1 MLFAVRCR
9 QGPNLGLANWF
20 SSKSIE
26 PTHLG
31 WAVGTLGV
39 SLQLN
44 TFAITALFFMVTVL
58 KIEPVIAG
66 ALITGSKLYDAVT
79 DPLMGYV
86 SDRTRSRWGRR
97 RPYLLMGGLTCGA
110 CFALV
115 FSIPPMPDTTVL
127 YWYVGGALLLL
138 STAYTIFNVPYL
150 AMPAEM
156 IDDYHERSVMMSYRV
171 FLISIGTFIGISV
184 APALVALLQESQGYT
199 PSAAYRAM
207 GLTIG
212 AMMVVAMV
220 ASFFGTRGARFAEPK
235 RTELPWRER
244 ARLLFGNVPF
254 LLYMGLKLAGL
265 FALAAVLAVQLFFIV
280 YVMERSMAIAG
291 IYGAVQITGQ
301 ILSIPL
307 WLRLSKRVG
316 KIRVLVIS
324 SVVMLVFAGT
334 WFLSGPDE
342 SLFVY
347 GLRGLALGIGGAG
360 TLLATQAMLP
370 DVMEY
375 DRRRTGMRREGVYA
389 GLASFIEKISSALSG
404 VVIGGLLS
412 AMGFDRNLG
421 PEAQPDSARTAI
433 YICIAVIPMATY
445 ALKLVLLYFFNLDE
459 KTLKS
464 ATSVVEPAPQRAGD
478 G

>member
-1 MLFAVRCR
+1 MA
-9 QGPNLGLANWF
+9 LANWL
-20 SSKSIE
+20 SLKRIE

-44 TFAITALFFMVTVL
+44 TFAIAALFFMVTVL
-58 KIEPVIAG
+58 KMEPVVAG

-79 DPLMGYV
+79 DPLMGV
-86 SDRTRSRWGRR
+86 ISDRTRSRWGRR
-97 RPYLLMGGLTCGA
+97 RPYLLIGGVTCGA
-110 CFALV
+110 TFALL
-115 FSIPPMPDTTVL
+115 FSIPPLQDTTTL
-127 YWYVGGALLLL
+127 YLYVGGALLLL

-156 IDDYHERSVMMSYRV
+156 VDDYHERSVMMSYRV

-184 APALVALLQESQGYT
+184 SPALVALLQESFGYT
-199 PSAAYRAM
+199 PSQAYRGM
-207 GLTIG
+207 GLVIG
-212 AMMVVAMV
+212 TLMVLAMV
-220 ASFFGTRGARFAEPK
+220 ASFFGTRGARFSEPVST
-235 RTELPWRER
+235 RLPWREQ
-244 ARLLFGNVPF
+244 ARLLFGNTPF

-265 FALAAVLAVQLFFIV
+265 FSLAAVLAVQLFFIV

-291 IYGAVQITGQ
+291 IYGVVQVTGQ

-307 WLRLSKRVG
+307 WLALSRRVG

-324 SVVMLVFAGT
+324 SALMLVIAGT
-334 WFLSGPDE
+334 WFFSGPDE

-347 GLRGLALGIGGAG
+347 GLRGLAIGIGGAG

-375 DRRRTGMRREGVYA
+375 DYRRTGLRREGVYA

-421 PEAQPDSARTAI
+421 AEGQPESARTAI

-445 ALKLVLLYFFNLDE
+445 ALKLVLLYFFELDE

-464 ATSVVEPAPQRAGD
+464 TQSVVSPTAKEGQGQ
-478 G
+478 

>member
-1 MLFAVRCR
+1 MAIASWLSLKR
-9 QGPNLGLANWF
+9 
-20 SSKSIE
+20 IE

-44 TFAITALFFMVTVL
+44 TFAIAALFFMVTVL

-79 DPLMGYV
+79 DPLMGV
-86 SDRTRSRWGRR
+86 ISDRTRSRWGRR
-97 RPYLLMGGLTCGA
+97 RPYLLLGGVTCGA
-110 CFALV
+110 SFALL
-115 FSIPPMPDTTVL
+115 FSIPPMADSTTL
-127 YWYVGGALLLL
+127 YLYVGAALLLL

-156 IDDYHERSVMMSYRV
+156 VDDYHERSVMMSYRV
-171 FLISIGTFIGISV
+171 FLIAIGTFIGISV
-184 APALVALLQESQGYT
+184 SPALVALLQETFGYSQ
-199 PSAAYRAM
+199 SRAYRGM

-212 AMMVVAMV
+212 TLMTLAMV
-220 ASFFGTRGARFAEPK
+220 AAFFGTRRARFSEPL
-235 RTELPWRER
+235 RTALPWREQ

-265 FALAAVLAVQLFFIV
+265 FSLAAVLAVQLFFIV

-291 IYGAVQITGQ
+291 IYGIVQVTGQ

-307 WLRLSKRVG
+307 WLRLSKRAG

-324 SVVMLVFAGT
+324 SAMMLIIAGT
-334 WFLSGPDE
+334 WFFSGPEE
-342 SLFVY
+342 SLIVY
-347 GLRGLALGIGGAG
+347 GIRGLALGIGGAG

-389 GLASFIEKISSALSG
+389 GLASFIEKIASALSG

-421 PEAQPDSARTAI
+421 PEGQPDSARTAI

-445 ALKLVLLYFFNLDE
+445 ALKLVLLYFFKLDE
-459 KTLKS
+459 ETLKT
-464 ATSVVEPAPQRAGD
+464 ATSVVAPSQRGRAD
-478 G
+478 E